1 MYHLF
6 ATLIAAMPVLAA
18 AADVSEVRLRAHV
31 EMLASEIGE
40 RNVWRPKAL
49 AAAEAY
55 IRRTFEAQGYRVNV
69 QEFDYEGRRVANLEV
84 ERRGTMHPQEIIVVG
99 AHYDS
104 VRGSPGA
111 NDNGSGV
118 AALLELARHFA
129 GRETART
136 VRFVAFV
143 NEEPPFFHTDDMGS
157 GYYARAARGR
167 NDDIRAMF
175 SLETI
180 GYYRDEPN
188 SQHYPAFLSF
198 FYPDRGNF
206 LGFVANFR
214 SRRLMQQAVT
224 AFRAASDFPVEHIAT
239 FAAIP
244 GIDWSD
250 HYSFWRQGYPALMI
264 TDTALYR
271 YPHYHS
277 AHDTPDKLDYRRF
290 SRATEGLIGMLATV
304 ADAP

>member
-1 MYHLF
+1 
-6 ATLIAAMPVLAA
+6 MPVLAA
-18 AADVSEVRLRAHV
+18 AADGSEVRLRAHV
-31 EMLASEIGE
+31 ETLAGEIGE

-118 AALLELARHFA
+118 AALLELARYFA

-157 GYYARAARGR
+157 GYYAHAARGR

-214 SRRLMQQAVT
+214 SRRLMQQAVA

-277 AHDTPDKLDYRRF
+277 AHDTLDKLDYRRF

>member
-1 MYHLF
+1 
-6 ATLIAAMPVLAA
+6 MPVLAA

-31 EMLASEIGE
+31 ETLAGEIGE

-55 IRRTFEAQGYRVNV
+55 IRRTFEAQGFRVNV
-69 QEFDYEGRRVANLEV
+69 QEIDYEGRRVANLEV
-84 ERRGTMHPQEIIVVG
+84 ERRGSTRPQEIIVVG

-129 GRETART
+129 DRETART

-143 NEEPPFFHTDDMGS
+143 NEEPPFFHTDEMGS

-188 SQHYPAFLSF
+188 SQHYPALFSF

-214 SRRLMQQAVT
+214 SRTLMQQAVA

-250 HYSFWRQGYPALMI
+250 HYSFWRQNYPALMI

-277 AHDTPDKLDYRRF
+277 AHDTPDKLDYGRLARVTGGF
-290 SRATEGLIGMLATV
+290 AGMLTTL
-304 ADAP
+304 DESRELYR

>member
-1 MYHLF
+1 MRRL
-6 ATLIAAMPVLAA
+6 LSILLAAMPVFAA
-18 AADVSEVRLRAHV
+18 AADVSEARLRAHV
-31 EMLASEIGE
+31 ETLAGEIGE
-40 RNVWRPKAL
+40 RNVWRPQAL

-55 IRRTFEAQGYRVNV
+55 IRRTFEAQGHRVTV
-69 QEFDYEGRRVANLEV
+69 QEFDYAGRRVANLEV
-84 ERRGTMHPQEIIVVG
+84 ERRGTTHPQEIIVVG

-129 GRETART
+129 SRETART

-143 NEEPPFFHTDDMGS
+143 NEEPPFFHTDEMGS
-157 GYYARAARGR
+157 GHYARAARSR

-206 LGFVANFR
+206 LGFVANFQ
-214 SRRLMQQAVT
+214 SRALMRQAVA

-250 HYSFWRQGYPALMI
+250 HYSFWRQNYPALMI

-277 AHDTPDKLDYRRF
+277 AQDTPDTLDHHRLARV
-290 SRATEGLIGMLATV
+290 TEGLVGMVHAL